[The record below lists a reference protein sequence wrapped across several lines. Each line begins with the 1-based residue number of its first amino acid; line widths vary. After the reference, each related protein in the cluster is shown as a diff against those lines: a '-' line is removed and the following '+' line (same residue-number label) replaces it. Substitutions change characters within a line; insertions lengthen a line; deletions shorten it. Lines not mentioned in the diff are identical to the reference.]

1 MQLRTLKFQQQHWQ
15 WPYSPSLCL
24 VRNLAA
30 CVVQWCNQDSSHHR
44 RLRGQDWGRLKL
56 AELYIPIPLFLTLLA
71 TDSTS
76 DTQAGVVICLHAW
89 RRKKTEDKF
98 LLKKKKSSSHMDV
111 LWGIIQKD
119 TASIFLHCTWI
130 QQFMVLQDSPGTSYS
145 RISTR
150 IDVEEPFWSTTASWR
165 LWFQIRDLRSNA
177 GFSSIHMLLLGPSQT
192 FGTTTVL
199 SH

>member
-15 WPYSPSLCL
+15 WPYSLSLCL

-98 LLKKKKSSSHMDV
+98 LLKKKKAAAIWTFSEASFRKILLLYSYIAPGSNSS
-111 LWGIIQKD
+111 W
-119 TASIFLHCTWI
+119 C
-130 QQFMVLQDSPGTSYS
+130 S
-145 RISTR
+145 RILQVQA
-150 IDVEEPFWSTTASWR
+150 IHASVPG
-165 LWFQIRDLRSNA
+165 L
-177 GFSSIHMLLLGPSQT
+177 M
-192 FGTTTVL
+192 
-199 SH
+199 